1 MTTAAEHTFL
11 YVDCD
16 VPAGMTLTSWRD
28 DKVRTESRG
37 RRSGI
42 LRLFGAR

>member
-16 VPAGMTLTSWRD
+16 VPAGVTLTTWRD
-28 DKVRTESRG
+28 DKVRAAGG
-37 RRSGI
+37 RRPSF
-42 LRLFGAR
+42 LRRLAGL

>member
-16 VPAGMTLTSWRD
+16 VPAGMTLTTWRD
-28 DKVRTESRG
+28 DKVRATG
-37 RRSGI
+37 GKRSGF
-42 LRLFGAR
+42 LRRLAGL

>member
-16 VPAGMTLTSWRD
+16 VPAGMTLNTWRD
-28 DKVRTESRG
+28 EKVRAEASG
-37 RRSGI
+37 RRSGL
-42 LRLFGAR
+42 LRRLGR

>member
-28 DKVRTESRG
+28 DKVRAAGKRPSFL
-37 RRSGI
+37 RRLAG
-42 LRLFGAR
+42 L

>member
-1 MTTAAEHTFL
+1 MSTAAEHTFL

-28 DKVRTESRG
+28 DKVRSAGG
-37 RRSGI
+37 RRSGF
-42 LRLFGAR
+42 LRRLGGR